1 MSVRRSSYESG
12 HQPKLLVIVDDTPE
26 CDRAIYFGAR
36 RALRTGAVLVLLC
49 VADPGCSQDW
59 LGVREL
65 IAKDAEDA
73 GWALVQ
79 RAAERAS
86 VVSGINPETAVRLG
100 SRTEQILQAID
111 DDRDISFLV
120 LAASSSA
127 EGPGPLVLNLVA
139 KSSGS
144 FPIPVVIVPENMDD
158 DEIDS
163 IA

>member
-1 MSVRRSSYESG
+1 
-12 HQPKLLVIVDDTPE
+12 
-26 CDRAIYFGAR
+26 
-36 RALRTGAVLVLLC
+36 
-49 VADPGCSQDW
+49 
-59 LGVREL
+59 
-65 IAKDAEDA
+65 
-73 GWALVQ
+73 VQ

>member
-1 MSVRRSSYESG
+1 VVG
-12 HQPKLLVIVDDTPE
+12 D
-26 CDRAIYFGAR
+26 
-36 RALRTGAVLVLLC
+36 
-49 VADPGCSQDW
+49 
-59 LGVREL
+59 L

-79 RAAERAS
+79 RAAERAC
-86 VVSGINPETAVRLG
+86 VVSGINPKTAVRRG

-111 DDRDISFLV
+111 DDSDISFLV

-127 EGPGPLVLNLVA
+127 EGPGPLILNLVA

-144 FPIPVVIVPENMDD
+144 FPIPVVIVPEKMGD
-158 DEIDS
+158 DEIDP